1 MQENSIIKQ
10 NILLYLENKGV
21 TPYKI
26 YKENGVTRGILTQ
39 NNDITEENLLKFVRY
54 AQDISLDWLLKNEG
68 SMLKNE
74 PDSTTISGE
83 NTQTDSNNSI
93 ILSLIQQNGDLREEV
108 GRLKAELERLK
119 AGTGNALNVAT
130 A

>member
-1 MQENSIIKQ
+1 M
-10 NILLYLENKGV
+10 
-21 TPYKI
+21 
-26 YKENGVTRGILTQ
+26 
-39 NNDITEENLLKFVRY
+39 LKFVRY

-68 SMLKNE
+68 TMLKNE
-74 PDSTTISGE
+74 PANTTISGE
-83 NTQTDSNNSI
+83 NAQTDSNNSI

>member
-1 MQENSIIKQ
+1 MSKELILNKIINELFNGSKSDFARKLDVKPQ
-10 NILLYLENKGV
+10 TISSWLSRNTFDLELIYAKCEIISADFLLTG
-21 TPYKI
+21 
-26 YKENGVTRGILTQ
+26 
-39 NNDITEENLLKFVRY
+39 
-54 AQDISLDWLLKNEG
+54 EG

-74 PDSTTISGE
+74 PVNTTISGE

-119 AGTGNALNVAT
+119 AGAGNALNVAT